1 MRICCRCDRVIRGE
15 AKTIPV
21 HSASGA
27 RPDQHA
33 HLAGDPACKPITQ
46 AERER
51 GY

>member
-1 MRICCRCDRVIRGE
+1 MRICCYCDRVIRGE
-15 AKTIPV
+15 GRTITV

-27 RPDQHA
+27 RPDKHA
-33 HLAGDPACKPITQ
+33 HLPDDDGCKPITQ